1 MQTGLLPIG
10 EGARHIRFPGSAGR
24 AGGLRILILSHSGG
38 TLMANAATRTK
49 RLNETKMVLR
59 QPLLLIAIILSFAL
73 LLLFVIYPLA
83 KTLIYSL
90 TDETGA
96 FSLANL
102 ISILQT
108 PRYGKVFGRTM
119 ALGLIVAVIATFIG
133 YVFAYTVTRVDIPG
147 KGFFKTMA
155 TLPILS
161 PPFVLSLS
169 IIFLFGKQGLI
180 SKDLLGITGSSVYGL
195 KSLIVV
201 QVMSFFPIA
210 YLTLSGILSSI
221 DASVEDAACNMGAGR
236 WKTFWT
242 VTFPLSLPGIIS
254 GALLVFIQSLEDF
267 SNPATIGGDYTTL
280 SIEVYNIITGS
291 YDMRKGSVLALL
303 LLLPAVIAYLLNKYW
318 VNKKSFVTVTGKPTQ
333 ARKLIEEP
341 HIKWP
346 LFIFCLLVSSIII
359 LFYGTVIFASFVRTW
374 GVDFSLTLDQY
385 RKALQYGWDSLKNSM
400 VLGLISAVI
409 GGLLGMVIAY
419 ITAKR
424 NYFGKRFIEVSSV
437 LMFAVPGTVL
447 GISYILGFNSK
458 PLALT
463 GTGVILVIVFT
474 FRNMPVAIESGTT
487 TLLQIDNSIE
497 DASTILGA
505 DTGYSFRRI
514 TLPML
519 KNAFFSG
526 IVYSFTKAITAV
538 SAVIFL
544 VSPRWKLVTS
554 NIYSLFDM
562 AKYGQAAAFVT
573 MMVGILLVFI
583 GLFST
588 VINFLLA
595 PRSKVPQA
603 KTKTEE
609 TK

>member
-1 MQTGLLPIG
+1 MAHTTT
-10 EGARHIRFPGSAGR
+10 R
-24 AGGLRILILSHSGG
+24 A
-38 TLMANAATRTK
+38 K
-49 RLNETKMVLR
+49 RLNETKMIFR
-59 QPLLLIAIILSFAL
+59 QPLLLVAILLSIAL
-73 LLLFVIYPLA
+73 LLLFVVYPLA
-83 KTLIYSL
+83 KTLVYSL
-90 TDETGA
+90 TDETGS

-102 ISILQT
+102 TSILQT

-119 ALGLIVAVIATFIG
+119 ALGLIVAAIATFVG
-133 YVFAYTVTRVDIPG
+133 YVFAYTITRVNVPA
-147 KGFFKTMA
+147 KGFLKTMA

-180 SKDLLGITGSSVYGL
+180 SKDLLHIANSSVYGM

-210 YLTLSGILSSI
+210 YLTLSGILASI

-333 ARKLIEEP
+333 ARKLIDEP

-346 LFIFCLLVSSIII
+346 LFAFCMIVSAVII

-374 GVDFSLTLDQY
+374 GVDFTLTLDQY
-385 RKALQYGWDSLKNSM
+385 RRALQYGWDSLKNSM

-409 GGLLGMVIAY
+409 GGLLGMIIAY

-424 NYFGKRFIEVSSV
+424 NYYGKRFIEVSSV

-447 GISYILGFNSK
+447 GISYILGFNSE

-474 FRNMPVAIESGTT
+474 FRNMPVAIESGST

-497 DASTILGA
+497 EASTILGA

-514 TLPML
+514 TLPIL

-554 NIYSLFDM
+554 NIYSLFDL

-583 GLFST
+583 GLFNA
-588 VINFLLA
+588 VINLLLA
-595 PRSKVPQA
+595 PRSRVPQA
-603 KTKTEE
+603 KTLSKTEGS
-609 TK
+609 K

>member
-1 MQTGLLPIG
+1 
-10 EGARHIRFPGSAGR
+10 
-24 AGGLRILILSHSGG
+24 
-38 TLMANAATRTK
+38 MANATTRAK
-49 RLNETKMVLR
+49 RLNETKMILR

-102 ISILQT
+102 ITILQT

-133 YVFAYTVTRVDIPG
+133 YVFAYTVTRVNVPA

-180 SKDLLGITGSSVYGL
+180 SKNLLGITGSSVYGL

-210 YLTLSGILSSI
+210 YLTLSGILASI

-242 VTFPLSLPGIIS
+242 VTFPLSRPGIIS

-346 LFIFCLLVSSIII
+346 LFAFCLIVSAIII

-400 VLGLISAVI
+400 TLGLISAVI

-424 NYFGKRFIEVSSV
+424 NYYGKRFIEVASV

-463 GTGVILVIVFT
+463 GTGLILVIVFT

-497 DASTILGA
+497 EASTILGA

-554 NIYSLFDM
+554 NIYSLFDL

-583 GLFST
+583 GLFNT
-588 VINFLLA
+588 VINLLLA

-603 KTKTEE
+603 KSKTEE
-609 TK
+609 SK

>member
-1 MQTGLLPIG
+1 
-10 EGARHIRFPGSAGR
+10 
-24 AGGLRILILSHSGG
+24 
-38 TLMANAATRTK
+38 MANATTRAK
-49 RLNETKMVLR
+49 RLNETKMILR
-59 QPLLLIAIILSFAL
+59 QPLLLIAIVLSFAL

-90 TDETGA
+90 TDESGA

-133 YVFAYTVTRVDIPG
+133 YVFAYTVTRVNVPG

-180 SKDLLGITGSSVYGL
+180 SKNLLGITGSSVYGL

-210 YLTLSGILSSI
+210 YLTLSGILTSI

-346 LFIFCLLVSSIII
+346 LFAFCLIASAVII

-400 VLGLISAVI
+400 TLGLISAVI

-463 GTGVILVIVFT
+463 GTGIILVIVFT

-497 DASTILGA
+497 EASTILGA
-505 DTGYSFRRI
+505 DSGYSFRRI

-554 NIYSLFDM
+554 NIYSLFDL

-583 GLFST
+583 GLFDT
-588 VINFLLA
+588 VINLLLA

-603 KTKTEE
+603 KSKTEE
-609 TK
+609 SK

>member
-1 MQTGLLPIG
+1 
-10 EGARHIRFPGSAGR
+10 
-24 AGGLRILILSHSGG
+24 
-38 TLMANAATRTK
+38 MANATTRAK
-49 RLNETKMVLR
+49 RLNETKMILR

-102 ISILQT
+102 IAILQT

-133 YVFAYTVTRVDIPG
+133 YVFAYTVTRVNIPG

-180 SKDLLGITGSSVYGL
+180 SKNLLGITGSSVYGM

-333 ARKLIEEP
+333 TRKLINEP

-346 LFIFCLLVSSIII
+346 LFAFCLIVSVIII

-400 VLGLISAVI
+400 TLGLISAII

-424 NYFGKRFIEVSSV
+424 NYYGKRFIEVSSV

-463 GTGVILVIVFT
+463 GTGIILVIVFT

-497 DASTILGA
+497 EASTILGA

-583 GLFST
+583 GLFNA

-603 KTKTEE
+603 KSNTEE
-609 TK
+609 SK

>member
-1 MQTGLLPIG
+1 
-10 EGARHIRFPGSAGR
+10 
-24 AGGLRILILSHSGG
+24 
-38 TLMANAATRTK
+38 MANATTRAK
-49 RLNETKMVLR
+49 RLNETKMILQ

-102 ISILQT
+102 IAILQT

-119 ALGLIVAVIATFIG
+119 ALGLIVAMIATFIG
-133 YVFAYTVTRVDIPG
+133 YVFAYTVTRVNIPG

-180 SKDLLGITGSSVYGL
+180 SKNLLGITGSSVYGM

-333 ARKLIEEP
+333 ARKLINEP

-346 LFIFCLLVSSIII
+346 LFAFCLIVSVIII

-400 VLGLISAVI
+400 TLGLISAVI

-424 NYFGKRFIEVSSV
+424 NYYGKRFIEVASV

-463 GTGVILVIVFT
+463 GTGLILVIVFT

-497 DASTILGA
+497 EASTILGA

-519 KNAFFSG
+519 KSAFFSG

-554 NIYSLFDM
+554 NIYSLFDL

-583 GLFST
+583 GLFNT
-588 VINFLLA
+588 VINLLLA

-603 KTKTEE
+603 KSKTEE
-609 TK
+609 SK

>member
-1 MQTGLLPIG
+1 
-10 EGARHIRFPGSAGR
+10 
-24 AGGLRILILSHSGG
+24 
-38 TLMANAATRTK
+38 MANATTRAK
-49 RLNETKMVLR
+49 RLNETKMILQ

-102 ISILQT
+102 IAILQT

-133 YVFAYTVTRVDIPG
+133 YVFAYTVTRVNIPG

-180 SKDLLGITGSSVYGL
+180 SKNLLGITGSSVYGM
-195 KSLIVV
+195 KSLIAV

-333 ARKLIEEP
+333 ARKLINEP

-346 LFIFCLLVSSIII
+346 LFAFCLIVSVIII

-400 VLGLISAVI
+400 TLGLISAII

-424 NYFGKRFIEVSSV
+424 NYYGKRFIEVSSV

-463 GTGVILVIVFT
+463 GTGIILVIVFT

-497 DASTILGA
+497 EASTILGA

-583 GLFST
+583 GLFNA

-603 KTKTEE
+603 KSNTEE
-609 TK
+609 SK

>member
-1 MQTGLLPIG
+1 
-10 EGARHIRFPGSAGR
+10 
-24 AGGLRILILSHSGG
+24 
-38 TLMANAATRTK
+38 MANATTRAK
-49 RLNETKMVLR
+49 RLNETKMILR

-102 ISILQT
+102 ITILQT

-133 YVFAYTVTRVDIPG
+133 YVFAYTVTRVNVPA

-180 SKDLLGITGSSVYGL
+180 SKNLLGITGSSVYGL

-210 YLTLSGILSSI
+210 YLTLSGILASI

-236 WKTFWT
+236 WKTSWT

-346 LFIFCLLVSSIII
+346 LFAFCLIVSAIII

-400 VLGLISAVI
+400 TLGLISAVI

-424 NYFGKRFIEVSSV
+424 NYYGKRFIEVASV

-463 GTGVILVIVFT
+463 GTGLILVIVFT

-497 DASTILGA
+497 EASTILGA

-554 NIYSLFDM
+554 NIYSLFDL

-583 GLFST
+583 GLFNT

-609 TK
+609 SK